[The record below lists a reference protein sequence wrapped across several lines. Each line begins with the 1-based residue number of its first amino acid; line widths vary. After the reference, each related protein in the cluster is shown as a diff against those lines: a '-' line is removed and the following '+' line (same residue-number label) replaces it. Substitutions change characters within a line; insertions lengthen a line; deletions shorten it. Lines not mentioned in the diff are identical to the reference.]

1 VTNQLL
7 NDRYQII
14 RTLGAGGFGE
24 TFLAEDT
31 HMPSRRRCVVKR
43 LRPVQDNPQINQL
56 VQERF
61 QREAA
66 ILEKLGNEHR
76 QIPEL
81 YAYFYGQTDQ
91 QFYLVQEWIDGDTL
105 SSISQQ
111 QGRLAAAEVR
121 RLLIAI
127 LPVFD
132 FVHRQAII
140 HRDVK
145 PDNII
150 VRRLDQQPVLID
162 FGAVRETMGTALNS
176 QGRPTQS
183 IIIGTPGYM
192 PSEQSVG
199 RPVYSSD
206 LYSLGLTA
214 VYLLTGKQPSEF
226 MAHPHTSEILWQE
239 DAPRISPELAA
250 ILDQAIASHPRDR
263 YQTASDFLSAL
274 QGNPTTV
281 IENKTWVASQP
292 SVPTIPT
299 TTYPE
304 ASRSKNSNSRLLLM
318 GGIAGGILL
327 SGGVM
332 ATLFQPTRTPLVT
345 PLVATQP
352 NIPPEVTTS
361 SSPSLTT
368 RPPSKEVN
376 LSTTNQQQRQSSLAS
391 IQPSNNLVISP
402 KPTATLACS
411 YFTGNAIEGQPVNVD
426 LCSIG
431 NIKNSEK
438 ISFTYSLG
446 NQRLKST
453 ANCTQNNW
461 ITYPDQQIH
470 RPLSTATQK
479 MLDRVC
485 NHQQPSNSE
494 SVASVVTQPEQNPEI
509 VKVPSSSPAIDPATS
524 ITKYYQDIN
533 NRDFSKAWQQL
544 PIDLQSNTT
553 IHPQG
558 YDSFVQWWNSVTA
571 VDLND
576 LQTTQQTN
584 QQAEV
589 QVSATYRMKNNR
601 LQPFT
606 LRYILVWN
614 EINQKWLIAK
624 IRRS

>member
-7 NDRYQII
+7 NNRYQII

-31 HMPSRRRCVVKR
+31 HMPSRRHCVVKK
-43 LRPVQDNPQINQL
+43 LRPVQDNPQVNQL

-76 QIPEL
+76 QIPQL

-105 SSISQQ
+105 SAITQQ
-111 QGRLAAAEVR
+111 QGRLAETEVR

-192 PSEQSVG
+192 ASEQSVG

-226 MAHPHTSEILWQE
+226 VAHPNTSEILWLS
-239 DAPRISPELAA
+239 DAPQVSPELAA
-250 ILDQAIASHPRDR
+250 ILDKAIASHPRDR
-263 YQTASDFLSAL
+263 YQTAPEFLSAL
-274 QGNPTTV
+274 QGNSTAVT
-281 IENKTWVASQP
+281 ENKTWVISQP
-292 SVPTIPT
+292 TVPATA
-299 TTYPE
+299 PE
-304 ASRSKNSNSRLLLM
+304 AARSINTNSNSRLLLM
-318 GGIAGGILL
+318 GGITAAILL
-327 SGGVM
+327 GSGVM
-332 ATLFQPTRTPLVT
+332 AALFQPTPMPLVT
-345 PLVATQP
+345 PLASTQP
-352 NIPPEVTTS
+352 NISPEATPS
-361 SSPSLTT
+361 SSPNLTA
-368 RPPSKEVN
+368 RLPSTKVN
-376 LSTTNQQQRQSSLAS
+376 LSAANHPQRQPSPVS
-391 IQPSNNLVISP
+391 IQPSNNPVITP
-402 KPTATLACS
+402 KTTASSVCK

-426 LCSIG
+426 LCSISST
-431 NIKNSEK
+431 NNSEK
-438 ISFTYSLG
+438 ISFIYSLG
-446 NQRLKST
+446 NQSLKST
-453 ANCTQNNW
+453 ADCNQRSWTT
-461 ITYPDQQIH
+461 IADQQVH
-470 RPLSTATQK
+470 RPLSVATQK

-485 NHQQPSNSE
+485 DNRQPSNSG
-494 SVASVVTQPEQNPEI
+494 SVVPQLAKSPEI
-509 VKVPSSSPAIDPATS
+509 VKVSPSSQAPTASVA
-524 ITKYYQDIN
+524 KYYQNIN
-533 NRDFSKAWQQL
+533 NRDFAKAWQQL
-544 PIDLQSNTT
+544 PIELQSNIT

-558 YDSFVQWWNSVTA
+558 YDSFVQWWSSVTA
-571 VDLND
+571 VDLNA
-576 LQTTQQTN
+576 LQTNQQTN

-589 QVSATYRMKNNR
+589 QVSATYHMKNNR

-614 EINQKWLIAK
+614 ETNQEWVIAK
-624 IRRS
+624 IRRG